1 MDPVK
6 QLVMHFPVAVQ
17 YNPMDKEKV
26 EISSKGYDANSSK
39 HSNENEF
46 LLVKSLH
53 PLRFMLY
60 FALRV

>member
-1 MDPVK
+1 
-6 QLVMHFPVAVQ
+6 
-17 YNPMDKEKV
+17 MDKEKV

-53 PLRFMLY
+53 PFWFMLY
-60 FALRV
+60 FADTCSTFYTAPTEGIAKEIL